1 MASGCSD
8 RGGARS
14 GHIESGSGAAV
25 SRVKRWSLVGS
36 AFRVL
41 LSSSVRAV
49 LLWSRQLPVKR
60 RWRVTVCLT
69 LWMRIWRL
77 VSPCR
82 PLFQICN
89 EGVDVVTIGAV
100 LACEMLYVF
109 YRSRELQSLSLEAH
123 RGSYGGRVFT
133 ELSLAMCVLFLSG
146 DRKESSMVWS
156 EKGREVLLLCSS
168 SVATLARSRL
178 IRRSCFFGSRRQ
190 VMTVLLLFR
199 VVCGRAR
206 RTNGSK
212 LSVNGAMTSTRFSPA
227 MKLLSRSP
235 QIHGEE

>member
-1 MASGCSD
+1 MSLTVASGCSD

-14 GHIESGSGAAV
+14 GHIDGGSGAAV
-25 SRVKRWSLVGS
+25 SREKKRWPLVGS

-49 LLWSRQLPVKR
+49 LLWSRRLPVKR

-69 LWMRIWRL
+69 LWLRIWRL

-89 EGVDVVTIGAV
+89 EGVDVVTIGAIS
-100 LACEMLYVF
+100 ACEMLYVF

-133 ELSLAMCVLFLSG
+133 ELSLAKCVLFLSG

-168 SVATLARSRL
+168 SVATLA
-178 IRRSCFFGSRRQ
+178 
-190 VMTVLLLFR
+190 
-199 VVCGRAR
+199 
-206 RTNGSK
+206 
-212 LSVNGAMTSTRFSPA
+212 
-227 MKLLSRSP
+227 
-235 QIHGEE
+235 

>member
-1 MASGCSD
+1 MITVASGCSD
-8 RGGARS
+8 HGGERT

-49 LLWSRQLPVKR
+49 LLWSRRLPVKR

-82 PLFQICN
+82 PLCQICN
-89 EGVDVVTIGAV
+89 EWVDMVTIGA
-100 LACEMLYVF
+100 ASAYEMLYVF
-109 YRSRELQSLSLEAH
+109 YLSRELHSLSLEAH

-133 ELSLAMCVLFLSG
+133 KLSLAMCVLFLSG
-146 DRKESSMVWS
+146 NRKESSMVWS
-156 EKGREVLLLCSS
+156 EKEREVLLLCSS
-168 SVATLARSRL
+168 SVATLA
-178 IRRSCFFGSRRQ
+178 
-190 VMTVLLLFR
+190 
-199 VVCGRAR
+199 
-206 RTNGSK
+206 
-212 LSVNGAMTSTRFSPA
+212 
-227 MKLLSRSP
+227 
-235 QIHGEE
+235 